1 MELDDVN
8 LSFPVTIN
16 ILEENDPPVARDDD
30 FIVEVSDESSFSFAL
45 LKNDTIEPDKD
56 EILTILTPDE
66 SILKVHLYWKIIKA
80 CSGQTLLSFLRRFIG
95 DTSFTYEISD
105 GRGGSDSATVNI
117 RVATSKELP
126 GWYYVGEFG
135 SYFQPNQNQNWIF
148 HENLGWL
155 YVPNLSELSD
165 STWIWSD
172 ELGWLW
178 TGNTY
183 FKDRYLYSDGL
194 SLWLRWEPINN
205 GSDWVLIDY
214 TENEMGRTITRKDF
228 QVEKI
233 KKEIEAL
240 PSAISVSRYVRE
252 SPIFSEEE
260 KLDIIRELLFTGS
273 SPILLTYGIELSF

>member
-1 MELDDVN
+1 M
-8 LSFPVTIN
+8 
-16 ILEENDPPVARDDD
+16 
-30 FIVEVSDESSFSFAL
+30 
-45 LKNDTIEPDKD
+45 
-56 EILTILTPDE
+56 
-66 SILKVHLYWKIIKA
+66 
-80 CSGQTLLSFLRRFIG
+80 
-95 DTSFTYEISD
+95 
-105 GRGGSDSATVNI
+105 
-117 RVATSKELP
+117 
-126 GWYYVGEFG
+126 
-135 SYFQPNQNQNWIF
+135 
-148 HENLGWL
+148 
-155 YVPNLSELSD
+155 YVPDLSELSD

-194 SLWLRWEPINN
+194 SLWLRWEPISD

-214 TENEMGRTITRKDF
+214 TESEKGRTITREDF